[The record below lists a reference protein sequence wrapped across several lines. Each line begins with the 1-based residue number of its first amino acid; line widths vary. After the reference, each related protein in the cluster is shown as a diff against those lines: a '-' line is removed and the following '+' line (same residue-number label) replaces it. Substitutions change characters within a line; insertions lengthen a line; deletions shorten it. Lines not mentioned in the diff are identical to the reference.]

1 VAGIKARGDK
11 KGAEALKA
19 QFVDAKDE
27 LLKLRDVIAER
38 MLRSPKATFVYT
50 LGL

>member
-1 VAGIKARGDK
+1 VAGVKARGDK

-19 QFVDAKDE
+19 EFVDAKDE
-27 LLKLRDVIAER
+27 LASLRLLISER
-38 MLRSPKATFVYT
+38 MLRSPKATFVYS